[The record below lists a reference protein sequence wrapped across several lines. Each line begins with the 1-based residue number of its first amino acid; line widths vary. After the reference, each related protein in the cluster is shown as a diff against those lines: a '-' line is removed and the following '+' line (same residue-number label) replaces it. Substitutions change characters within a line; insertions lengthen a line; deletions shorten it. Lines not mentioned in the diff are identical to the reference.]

1 MTQVDNNTESH
12 KGTHLTLGE
21 MHKIEGY
28 KAEKHSN
35 RKIARLLGR
44 SPQAINDAIK
54 KGSIV
59 QKRQQVQNG
68 KTYTYYDKVYSADVH
83 WKKYEQNRINSG
95 RRPKWVEL
103 DKFIDWADKKMLKNK
118 WSPDVVVQKAKDKFP
133 SDLIPCTT
141 TLYNWID
148 SGIMRT
154 KNIDLLEKVGRKP
167 RETKGKERRNKK
179 VYGES
184 IENRPEFV
192 ENREEFGHWEIDTVE
207 GNKDAVEP
215 VLLTLVERKTRFE
228 KIFKIASQRASDVD
242 QTLRQFIQQLDGI
255 EAEIFKTVTSDNGS
269 EFANLAEL
277 SEETD
282 VYFCHPYASYER
294 GTSENQHKIIRRFL
308 PKHQS
313 LKEVSED
320 QVRRIQQWMNDYPR
334 RILDYKTPH
343 QAFVQELMK
352 LDLNLAA

>member
-103 DKFIDWADKKMLKNK
+103 DKFIDWADKKN
-118 WSPDVVVQKAKDKFP
+118 A
-133 SDLIPCTT
+133 
-141 TLYNWID
+141 
-148 SGIMRT
+148 
-154 KNIDLLEKVGRKP
+154 EK
-167 RETKGKERRNKK
+167 
-179 VYGES
+179 
-184 IENRPEFV
+184 
-192 ENREEFGHWEIDTVE
+192 
-207 GNKDAVEP
+207 
-215 VLLTLVERKTRFE
+215 
-228 KIFKIASQRASDVD
+228 
-242 QTLRQFIQQLDGI
+242 
-255 EAEIFKTVTSDNGS
+255 
-269 EFANLAEL
+269 
-277 SEETD
+277 
-282 VYFCHPYASYER
+282 
-294 GTSENQHKIIRRFL
+294 
-308 PKHQS
+308 
-313 LKEVSED
+313 
-320 QVRRIQQWMNDYPR
+320 
-334 RILDYKTPH
+334 
-343 QAFVQELMK
+343 
-352 LDLNLAA
+352 